1 MPELWEMENDGNQEQ
16 GATPSKVDIPEQ
28 RILDFTKPRDLLV
41 YFSEKFEKTHSIPYI
56 IEWDKE
62 TSYFR
67 GFIARYGV
75 DAKDIVDILFDKFKG
90 NINGNIIT
98 ATGFSKGAKWIQ
110 DILFNAMWEERNKK
124 NRPIATGTLNGED
137 FVNLMAE

>member
-1 MPELWEMENDGNQEQ
+1 MPEPWEIHTDDNQQISDNINDV
-16 GATPSKVDIPEQ
+16 PSA
-28 RILDFTKPRDLLV
+28 RTLDFTKPRDLLIH
-41 YFSEKFEKTHSIPYI
+41 FTKRFEETHNIPYI

-62 TSYFR
+62 TSYFK
-67 GFIARYGV
+67 GFMSRYGI
-75 DAKDIVDILFDKFKG
+75 DSYEIVNILFDKFKG

-110 DILFNAMWEERNKK
+110 DILFNALWEERNKK
-124 NRPIATGTLNGED
+124 NKPTATGTLNGED